1 MKCFKPVPIILIVLV
16 VASGGIV
23 APSSA
28 QDKPSEFT
36 IARAVVGTGVENLE
50 PVGTAELFSAS
61 TEKVYCFIEATNISK
76 DTEITFVWY
85 HGDKE
90 MLKFNAAL
98 KAGPKWRTYAHKNL
112 YGQKGNWKVE
122 IKDAAGKVIKEVT
135 FKVE

>member
-1 MKCFKPVPIILIVLV
+1 MKYFKPVPMLLIVLA
-16 VASGGIV
+16 VAFVGIV

-28 QDKPSEFT
+28 QDNPAELT
-36 IARAVVGTGVENLE
+36 IPRAVVGTGVENLE
-50 PVGTAELFSAS
+50 PVGSAETFPAS
-61 TEKVYCFIEATNISK
+61 TEKVYCFVEAANIAK

-85 HGDKE
+85 FGDRE
-90 MLKFNAAL
+90 LLKFNTPL

-122 IKDAAGKVIKEVT
+122 IKDAAGKILKEVP

>member
-1 MKCFKPVPIILIVLV
+1 MKCFKPVPIILIVLA
-16 VASGGIV
+16 VAFGVTLS
-23 APSSA
+23 PSSA
-28 QDKPSEFT
+28 QDKPAEFT

-50 PVGTAELFSAS
+50 PLGSAETFPASA
-61 TEKVYCFIEATNISK
+61 EKVYCFIEATNISK

-90 MLKFNAAL
+90 MLKFNTAL

>member
-23 APSSA
+23 APCSA

>member
-1 MKCFKPVPIILIVLV
+1 MKTLKSVQIILIVLAV
-16 VASGGIV
+16 TFSVTIS
-23 APSSA
+23 PSSS
-28 QDKPSEFT
+28 QDKPAEFT

-50 PVGTAELFSAS
+50 PIGSAETFPTS
-61 TEKVYCFIEATNISK
+61 TEKVYCFIEATSIPT

-85 HGDKE
+85 YGDQE
-90 MLKFNAAL
+90 LLKFNTAL

-122 IKDAAGKVIKEVT
+122 IKDSRGNVLKEVT

>member
-1 MKCFKPVPIILIVLV
+1 MKTLKSVQIIFIVLA
-16 VASGGIV
+16 VAFGV
-23 APSSA
+23 TLFPSSA
-28 QDKPSEFT
+28 QDKPAEFT

-50 PVGTAELFSAS
+50 PLGSAETFPASA
-61 TEKVYCFIEATNISK
+61 EKVYCFIEATNISK

-90 MLKFNAAL
+90 TLKFNAAL